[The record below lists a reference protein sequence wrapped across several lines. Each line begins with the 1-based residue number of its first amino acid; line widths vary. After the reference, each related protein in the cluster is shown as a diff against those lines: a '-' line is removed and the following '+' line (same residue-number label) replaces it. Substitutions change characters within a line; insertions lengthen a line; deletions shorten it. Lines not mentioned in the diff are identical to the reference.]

1 MESEWVF
8 QIESNRWFRSIYSHT
23 GEPCW
28 EWDSLGG
35 SVPRTTRDDEVANL
49 AQHEHGRSG
58 SPFVPKDIYA
68 HSTPSM
74 SSQTRHTSLSDL
86 QPQPAFEDRI
96 CTDSSKMNIGHQ
108 FSEIEGTYL
117 PGIHRAGDSMYPAAD
132 FLAGSSASSPPE
144 WFQPEVQYEI
154 PQEATHRGTGCTG
167 ISGRSKATKLSTSD
181 ASMLQS
187 HPNDFQESALDAS
200 NMASGSNSEHETLD
214 PRYKKQRDPRSFFR
228 VGRVFSMLWH
238 ENAGSNGNRHSKKV
252 SPRSSSQ
259 FIRGK
264 YQEPIYSSIRRM
276 IVVKQQ
282 RGCCWCVPIITYGGQ
297 GVAKAGI
304 DRSKHAVIYMRGDMP
319 PAKEDEPAMTK
330 QPLEVEPVRLEQKLD
345 PMSRVNFGKVYT
357 VEHNVKVLP
366 QNVTMKRKLDANDV
380 PAPKAKVAEDKDL
393 DFEALNLDPRLRQA
407 LIKEKFTKPT
417 LVQSKAIPLA
427 LEGKDILAR
436 AKTGSGKT
444 AAYVLPILQAI
455 LQQKTADPSSN
466 ATTALILV
474 PTREL
479 AEQVQKVIVSFSSF
493 CGKDIRSV
501 NLTQK
506 VSDEVQRS
514 MLADFPD
521 IVVSTPT
528 RVYSNVNNS
537 ALSLDKVTHLVI
549 DEADLVLSYG
559 YDDDINALSKAIP
572 RGAQTFLMSAT
583 LTSEV
588 DTLKDLYCRNPV
600 ILKLE
605 EKEEKGAGVSQFVV
619 KCAEDEKFLLT
630 YVIFKLQLIK
640 GKVIIFVA
648 DVDRCYRVK
657 LFLEQFGLK
666 SCVLN
671 SELPI
676 NSRIHVVEEFNK
688 GIYDIIIAAD
698 EQEVLG
704 TKSKKTPEVKE
715 LEEAEP
721 KEEMGESEDEEA
733 QEETGKG
740 KKPESKKRRKMS
752 AKEKD
757 FSIARGID
765 FQDVACVLNFDL
777 PTTSK
782 SYTHRIGRTGRAG
795 KAGMALSFVVPADQ
809 YGKHRPTSIPSTKHD
824 ESMLAK
830 IVKRQAKLGHEV
842 KPYHFE
848 MSQVDAFR
856 YRMTD
861 ALRAVTRLAI
871 QEARG
876 REIRQELI
884 KSEKLKRHFE
894 DNPDE
899 LRQLRHDGEL
909 RAARV
914 QAHLKHVPEYLMP
927 AKGRKGISKENVG
940 YVSFSKSK
948 QNRIRKAR
956 DRNRARGKSGGKSDP
971 LKTFNRSKK

>member
-1 MESEWVF
+1 M
-8 QIESNRWFRSIYSHT
+8 
-23 GEPCW
+23 P
-28 EWDSLGG
+28 
-35 SVPRTTRDDEVANL
+35 
-49 AQHEHGRSG
+49 
-58 SPFVPKDIYA
+58 
-68 HSTPSM
+68 ST
-74 SSQTRHTSLSDL
+74 
-86 QPQPAFEDRI
+86 I
-96 CTDSSKMNIGHQ
+96 
-108 FSEIEGTYL
+108 
-117 PGIHRAGDSMYPAAD
+117 
-132 FLAGSSASSPPE
+132 
-144 WFQPEVQYEI
+144 
-154 PQEATHRGTGCTG
+154 
-167 ISGRSKATKLSTSD
+167 
-181 ASMLQS
+181 
-187 HPNDFQESALDAS
+187 
-200 NMASGSNSEHETLD
+200 
-214 PRYKKQRDPRSFFR
+214 
-228 VGRVFSMLWH
+228 
-238 ENAGSNGNRHSKKV
+238 
-252 SPRSSSQ
+252 
-259 FIRGK
+259 
-264 YQEPIYSSIRRM
+264 
-276 IVVKQQ
+276 
-282 RGCCWCVPIITYGGQ
+282 
-297 GVAKAGI
+297 
-304 DRSKHAVIYMRGDMP
+304 
-319 PAKEDEPAMTK
+319 
-330 QPLEVEPVRLEQKLD
+330 
-345 PMSRVNFGKVYT
+345 
-357 VEHNVKVLP
+357 
-366 QNVTMKRKLDANDV
+366 TMKRKLDANDV
-380 PAPKAKVAEDKDL
+380 PSPEAAAAEDQEL

-455 LQQKTADPSSN
+455 LQQKTADPSSK

-479 AEQVQKVIVSFSSF
+479 AEQVQKVITSFAIF
-493 CGKDIRSV
+493 CGKDIRSI

-514 MLADFPD
+514 LLADFPD

-537 ALSLDKVTHLVI
+537 ALSLDKITHLVI

-559 YDDDINALSKAIP
+559 YDEEINALSKAIP

-605 EKEEKGAGVSQFVV
+605 EKEEKGAGVSQFIVR
-619 KCAEDEKFLLT
+619 CAEDEKFLLT

-688 GIYDIIIAAD
+688 GVYDIIVAAD
-698 EQEVLG
+698 EQEVMG
-704 TKSKKTPEVKE
+704 VAKSKKSRQAKE
-715 LEEAEP
+715 AEEEESKEEEA
-721 KEEMGESEDEEA
+721 KEEMGSSEDEEA
-733 QEETGKG
+733 VDESEKA
-740 KKPESKKRRKMS
+740 KKPQTQKRRKMTS
-752 AKEKD
+752 KEKD
-757 FSIARGID
+757 YSIARGID
-765 FQDVACVLNFDL
+765 FQNVACVLNFDL

-795 KAGMALSFVVPADQ
+795 KAGMALSFVVPTEKH
-809 YGKHRPTSIPSTKHD
+809 GKHRPTSIPSTKHD
-824 ESMLAK
+824 EAMLAK
-830 IVKRQAKLGHEV
+830 IIKRQTKLGHEV

-861 ALRAVTRLAI
+861 ALRAVTRLAV

-914 QAHLKHVPEYLMP
+914 QAHLKHVPDYLMP
-927 AKGRKGISKENVG
+927 AKGRKGLSKENVG
-940 YVSFSKSK
+940 YVGFSKSK

-956 DRNRARGKSGGKSDP
+956 DRNRARGKSGGKVDP

>member
-1 MESEWVF
+1 M
-8 QIESNRWFRSIYSHT
+8 
-23 GEPCW
+23 P
-28 EWDSLGG
+28 
-35 SVPRTTRDDEVANL
+35 
-49 AQHEHGRSG
+49 
-58 SPFVPKDIYA
+58 
-68 HSTPSM
+68 ST
-74 SSQTRHTSLSDL
+74 
-86 QPQPAFEDRI
+86 I
-96 CTDSSKMNIGHQ
+96 
-108 FSEIEGTYL
+108 
-117 PGIHRAGDSMYPAAD
+117 
-132 FLAGSSASSPPE
+132 
-144 WFQPEVQYEI
+144 
-154 PQEATHRGTGCTG
+154 
-167 ISGRSKATKLSTSD
+167 
-181 ASMLQS
+181 
-187 HPNDFQESALDAS
+187 
-200 NMASGSNSEHETLD
+200 
-214 PRYKKQRDPRSFFR
+214 
-228 VGRVFSMLWH
+228 
-238 ENAGSNGNRHSKKV
+238 
-252 SPRSSSQ
+252 
-259 FIRGK
+259 
-264 YQEPIYSSIRRM
+264 
-276 IVVKQQ
+276 
-282 RGCCWCVPIITYGGQ
+282 
-297 GVAKAGI
+297 
-304 DRSKHAVIYMRGDMP
+304 
-319 PAKEDEPAMTK
+319 
-330 QPLEVEPVRLEQKLD
+330 
-345 PMSRVNFGKVYT
+345 
-357 VEHNVKVLP
+357 
-366 QNVTMKRKLDANDV
+366 TMKRKLDANDV
-380 PAPKAKVAEDKDL
+380 PSPDAAGAEDQEL

-455 LQQKTADPSSN
+455 LQQKTADPSSK

-479 AEQVQKVIVSFSSF
+479 AEQVQKVITSFASF

-514 MLADFPD
+514 ILADFPD

-537 ALSLDKVTHLVI
+537 ALSLDKITHLVI

-559 YDDDINALSKAIP
+559 YDEEINALSKAIP

-619 KCAEDEKFLLT
+619 RCAEDEKFLLT

-688 GIYDIIIAAD
+688 GVYDIIVAAD

-704 TKSKKTPEVKE
+704 VTKSKKSSEVKGATE
-715 LEEAEP
+715 EEATEEEA
-721 KEEMGESEDEEA
+721 KEEIGNSEDEE
-733 QEETGKG
+733 EVDESGNG
-740 KKPESKKRRKMS
+740 KKPQTKKRRKMTS
-752 AKEKD
+752 KEKD
-757 FSIARGID
+757 YSIARGID
-765 FQDVACVLNFDL
+765 FQNVACVLNFDL
-777 PTTSK
+777 PTSSK

-795 KAGMALSFVVPADQ
+795 KAGMALSFVIPTEQ
-809 YGKHRPTSIPSTKHD
+809 HGKHRPTSIPSTKND
-824 ESMLAK
+824 EALLAK
-830 IVKRQAKLGHEV
+830 IIKRQTKLGHEV

-848 MSQVDAFR
+848 MTQVDAFR

-861 ALRAVTRLAI
+861 ALRSVTRLAV

-894 DNPDE
+894 ENPEE

-914 QAHLKHVPEYLMP
+914 QAHLKHVPDYLMP
-927 AKGRKGISKENVG
+927 TKGRKGLSKDGAG
-940 YVSFSKSK
+940 YVGFTKTK

-956 DRNRARGKSGGKSDP
+956 DRNRARGKSGGKVDP

>member
-1 MESEWVF
+1 
-8 QIESNRWFRSIYSHT
+8 
-23 GEPCW
+23 
-28 EWDSLGG
+28 
-35 SVPRTTRDDEVANL
+35 
-49 AQHEHGRSG
+49 
-58 SPFVPKDIYA
+58 
-68 HSTPSM
+68 
-74 SSQTRHTSLSDL
+74 
-86 QPQPAFEDRI
+86 
-96 CTDSSKMNIGHQ
+96 
-108 FSEIEGTYL
+108 
-117 PGIHRAGDSMYPAAD
+117 
-132 FLAGSSASSPPE
+132 
-144 WFQPEVQYEI
+144 
-154 PQEATHRGTGCTG
+154 
-167 ISGRSKATKLSTSD
+167 
-181 ASMLQS
+181 
-187 HPNDFQESALDAS
+187 
-200 NMASGSNSEHETLD
+200 
-214 PRYKKQRDPRSFFR
+214 
-228 VGRVFSMLWH
+228 
-238 ENAGSNGNRHSKKV
+238 
-252 SPRSSSQ
+252 
-259 FIRGK
+259 
-264 YQEPIYSSIRRM
+264 
-276 IVVKQQ
+276 
-282 RGCCWCVPIITYGGQ
+282 
-297 GVAKAGI
+297 
-304 DRSKHAVIYMRGDMP
+304 
-319 PAKEDEPAMTK
+319 
-330 QPLEVEPVRLEQKLD
+330 
-345 PMSRVNFGKVYT
+345 
-357 VEHNVKVLP
+357 
-366 QNVTMKRKLDANDV
+366 MKRKLDANDV
-380 PAPKAKVAEDKDL
+380 PSPGAAGAEDQEL

-455 LQQKTADPSSN
+455 LQQKTADPSSK

-479 AEQVQKVIVSFSSF
+479 AEQVQKVITSFASF

-559 YDDDINALSKAIP
+559 YDEEINALSKAIP

-619 KCAEDEKFLLT
+619 RCAEDEKFLLT

-688 GIYDIIIAAD
+688 GVYDIIVAAD
-698 EQEVLG
+698 EQEVMG
-704 TKSKKTPEVKE
+704 VTKSKKSREDKE
-715 LEEAEP
+715 AEAEEEEA
-721 KEEMGESEDEEA
+721 KEEMGSSEDEEA
-733 QEETGKG
+733 VDESGKG
-740 KKPESKKRRKMS
+740 KKPETKKRRKMTS
-752 AKEKD
+752 KEKD
-757 FSIARGID
+757 YSIARGID
-765 FQDVACVLNFDL
+765 FQNVACVLNFDL
-777 PTTSK
+777 PTSSK

-795 KAGMALSFVVPADQ
+795 KAGMALSFVIPTDQ
-809 YGKHRPTSIPSTKHD
+809 HGKHKPTSIPSTKHD
-824 ESMLAK
+824 ETMLAK
-830 IVKRQAKLGHEV
+830 IIKKQTKLGHEV

-861 ALRAVTRLAI
+861 ALRSVTRLAV

-894 DNPDE
+894 ENPEE

-914 QAHLKHVPEYLMP
+914 QAHLKHVPDYLMP
-927 AKGRKGISKENVG
+927 AKGRKGLSKENVG
-940 YVSFSKSK
+940 FVGFSKSK

-956 DRNRARGKSGGKSDP
+956 DRNRARGKSGGKVDP

>member
-1 MESEWVF
+1 
-8 QIESNRWFRSIYSHT
+8 
-23 GEPCW
+23 
-28 EWDSLGG
+28 
-35 SVPRTTRDDEVANL
+35 
-49 AQHEHGRSG
+49 
-58 SPFVPKDIYA
+58 
-68 HSTPSM
+68 
-74 SSQTRHTSLSDL
+74 
-86 QPQPAFEDRI
+86 
-96 CTDSSKMNIGHQ
+96 
-108 FSEIEGTYL
+108 
-117 PGIHRAGDSMYPAAD
+117 
-132 FLAGSSASSPPE
+132 
-144 WFQPEVQYEI
+144 
-154 PQEATHRGTGCTG
+154 
-167 ISGRSKATKLSTSD
+167 
-181 ASMLQS
+181 
-187 HPNDFQESALDAS
+187 
-200 NMASGSNSEHETLD
+200 
-214 PRYKKQRDPRSFFR
+214 
-228 VGRVFSMLWH
+228 
-238 ENAGSNGNRHSKKV
+238 
-252 SPRSSSQ
+252 
-259 FIRGK
+259 
-264 YQEPIYSSIRRM
+264 
-276 IVVKQQ
+276 
-282 RGCCWCVPIITYGGQ
+282 
-297 GVAKAGI
+297 
-304 DRSKHAVIYMRGDMP
+304 
-319 PAKEDEPAMTK
+319 
-330 QPLEVEPVRLEQKLD
+330 
-345 PMSRVNFGKVYT
+345 
-357 VEHNVKVLP
+357 
-366 QNVTMKRKLDANDV
+366 MKRKLDANDI
-380 PAPKAKVAEDKDL
+380 PSPEATGADSKDL

-455 LQQKTADPSSN
+455 LQQKTAVPSLK

-479 AEQVQKVIVSFSSF
+479 AEQVQKVIMSFAAF

-514 MLADFPD
+514 LLADFPD

-528 RVYSNVNNS
+528 RVDSNVNNS
-537 ALSLDKVTHLVI
+537 ALALDKITHLVI

-559 YDDDINALSKAIP
+559 YDEEINALSKAIP

-640 GKVIIFVA
+640 GKVIIFVQ

-688 GIYDIIIAAD
+688 GVYDIIVAAD
-698 EQEVLG
+698 EQEVFG
-704 TKSKKTPEVKE
+704 TTKSKKREVKE
-715 LEEAEP
+715 TEEEQEDA
-721 KEEMGESEDEEA
+721 KEEMGDSDDEEA
-733 QEETGKG
+733 TEDKSEKKG
-740 KKPESKKRRKMS
+740 QTQKRRKMTG
-752 AKEKD
+752 KEKD
-757 FSIARGID
+757 YSIARGVD
-765 FQDVACVLNFDL
+765 FQNVACVLNFDL
-777 PTTSK
+777 PTSSK

-795 KAGMALSFVVPADQ
+795 KAGMALSFVVPAEQ
-809 YGKHRPTSIPSTKHD
+809 HGKHRPTSIPSTKHD
-824 ESMLAK
+824 ETMLAK
-830 IVKRQAKLGHEV
+830 IIKRQTKLGHEV

-848 MSQVDAFR
+848 MTQVDAFR

-861 ALRAVTRLAI
+861 ALRAVTRLAV

-914 QAHLKHVPEYLMP
+914 QAHLKHVPDYLMP
-927 AKGRKGISKENVG
+927 AKGRKGISKENAG
-940 YVSFSKSK
+940 YVGFSSTK

-956 DRNRARGKSGGKSDP
+956 DRNRARGKGKAGGKVDP
-971 LKTFNRSKK
+971 LKTFNRRK

>member
-1 MESEWVF
+1 M
-8 QIESNRWFRSIYSHT
+8 
-23 GEPCW
+23 P
-28 EWDSLGG
+28 
-35 SVPRTTRDDEVANL
+35 
-49 AQHEHGRSG
+49 
-58 SPFVPKDIYA
+58 
-68 HSTPSM
+68 ST
-74 SSQTRHTSLSDL
+74 
-86 QPQPAFEDRI
+86 I
-96 CTDSSKMNIGHQ
+96 
-108 FSEIEGTYL
+108 
-117 PGIHRAGDSMYPAAD
+117 
-132 FLAGSSASSPPE
+132 
-144 WFQPEVQYEI
+144 
-154 PQEATHRGTGCTG
+154 
-167 ISGRSKATKLSTSD
+167 
-181 ASMLQS
+181 
-187 HPNDFQESALDAS
+187 
-200 NMASGSNSEHETLD
+200 
-214 PRYKKQRDPRSFFR
+214 
-228 VGRVFSMLWH
+228 
-238 ENAGSNGNRHSKKV
+238 
-252 SPRSSSQ
+252 
-259 FIRGK
+259 
-264 YQEPIYSSIRRM
+264 
-276 IVVKQQ
+276 
-282 RGCCWCVPIITYGGQ
+282 
-297 GVAKAGI
+297 
-304 DRSKHAVIYMRGDMP
+304 
-319 PAKEDEPAMTK
+319 
-330 QPLEVEPVRLEQKLD
+330 
-345 PMSRVNFGKVYT
+345 
-357 VEHNVKVLP
+357 
-366 QNVTMKRKLDANDV
+366 TMKRKLDANDV
-380 PAPKAKVAEDKDL
+380 PSADTAGTEDQEL

-455 LQQKTADPSSN
+455 LQKKTADPSLK

-479 AEQVQKVIVSFSSF
+479 AEQVQKVITSFASF

-537 ALSLDKVTHLVI
+537 ALSLDQVTHLVI

-559 YDDDINALSKAIP
+559 YDEEINALSKAIP

-619 KCAEDEKFLLT
+619 RCAEDEKFLLT

-688 GIYDIIIAAD
+688 GVYDIIVAAD
-698 EQEVLG
+698 EQAVLG
-704 TKSKKTPEVKE
+704 VTKSKKSVEAKE
-715 LEEAEP
+715 ATEEEAEEAKES
-721 KEEMGESEDEEA
+721 KEEIGSSEDEE
-733 QEETGKG
+733 EVDESGKG
-740 KKPESKKRRKMS
+740 KKPQPKKRRKMTS
-752 AKEKD
+752 KEKD
-757 FSIARGID
+757 YSIARGID
-765 FQDVACVLNFDL
+765 FQNVACVLNFDL

-795 KAGMALSFVVPADQ
+795 KAGMALSFVIPTEQ
-809 YGKHRPTSIPSTKHD
+809 HGKHRPTSIPSTKND
-824 ESMLAK
+824 EAMLAK
-830 IVKRQAKLGHEV
+830 IIKRQTKLGHEV

-861 ALRAVTRLAI
+861 ALRSVTRLAV

-894 DNPDE
+894 ENPEE

-914 QAHLKHVPEYLMP
+914 QAHLKHVPDYLMP
-927 AKGRKGISKENVG
+927 AKGRKGLSKEGAG
-940 YVSFSKSK
+940 YVGFSKTK

-956 DRNRARGKSGGKSDP
+956 DRNRARGKSDV
-971 LKTFNRSKK
+971 

>member
-1 MESEWVF
+1 
-8 QIESNRWFRSIYSHT
+8 
-23 GEPCW
+23 
-28 EWDSLGG
+28 
-35 SVPRTTRDDEVANL
+35 
-49 AQHEHGRSG
+49 
-58 SPFVPKDIYA
+58 
-68 HSTPSM
+68 
-74 SSQTRHTSLSDL
+74 
-86 QPQPAFEDRI
+86 
-96 CTDSSKMNIGHQ
+96 
-108 FSEIEGTYL
+108 
-117 PGIHRAGDSMYPAAD
+117 
-132 FLAGSSASSPPE
+132 
-144 WFQPEVQYEI
+144 
-154 PQEATHRGTGCTG
+154 
-167 ISGRSKATKLSTSD
+167 
-181 ASMLQS
+181 
-187 HPNDFQESALDAS
+187 
-200 NMASGSNSEHETLD
+200 
-214 PRYKKQRDPRSFFR
+214 
-228 VGRVFSMLWH
+228 
-238 ENAGSNGNRHSKKV
+238 
-252 SPRSSSQ
+252 
-259 FIRGK
+259 
-264 YQEPIYSSIRRM
+264 
-276 IVVKQQ
+276 
-282 RGCCWCVPIITYGGQ
+282 
-297 GVAKAGI
+297 
-304 DRSKHAVIYMRGDMP
+304 
-319 PAKEDEPAMTK
+319 
-330 QPLEVEPVRLEQKLD
+330 
-345 PMSRVNFGKVYT
+345 
-357 VEHNVKVLP
+357 
-366 QNVTMKRKLDANDV
+366 MKRKLDANDV
-380 PAPKAKVAEDKDL
+380 PSPKAAVAKESEL

-455 LQQKTADPSSN
+455 LQQKTADPSSK

-619 KCAEDEKFLLT
+619 RCAEDEKFLLT

-688 GIYDIIIAAD
+688 GVYDIIIAAD
-698 EQEVLG
+698 EQEVMG
-704 TKSKKTPEVKE
+704 TKSKKLPEVKE
-715 LEEAEP
+715 LEDEET
-721 KEEMGESEDEEA
+721 KEEMGDSEDEQA
-733 QEETGKG
+733 QEEGEKG
-740 KKPESKKRRKMS
+740 KKPDSKKRRKMS

-757 FSIARGID
+757 YSIARGID
-765 FQDVACVLNFDL
+765 FQNVACVLNFDL

-830 IVKRQAKLGHEV
+830 IIKRQSKLGHEV

-927 AKGRKGISKENVG
+927 SKGRKGISKENVG
-940 YVSFSKSK
+940 YVGFSKSK

-956 DRNRARGKSGGKSDP
+956 DRNRARGKAGGKSDP
-971 LKTFNRSKK
+971 LKSFNRSKK

>member
-1 MESEWVF
+1 MQS
-8 QIESNRWFRSIYSHT
+8 
-23 GEPCW
+23 
-28 EWDSLGG
+28 
-35 SVPRTTRDDEVANL
+35 TT
-49 AQHEHGRSG
+49 
-58 SPFVPKDIYA
+58 K
-68 HSTPSM
+68 
-74 SSQTRHTSLSDL
+74 
-86 QPQPAFEDRI
+86 
-96 CTDSSKMNIGHQ
+96 
-108 FSEIEGTYL
+108 
-117 PGIHRAGDSMYPAAD
+117 
-132 FLAGSSASSPPE
+132 
-144 WFQPEVQYEI
+144 
-154 PQEATHRGTGCTG
+154 
-167 ISGRSKATKLSTSD
+167 
-181 ASMLQS
+181 
-187 HPNDFQESALDAS
+187 
-200 NMASGSNSEHETLD
+200 
-214 PRYKKQRDPRSFFR
+214 
-228 VGRVFSMLWH
+228 
-238 ENAGSNGNRHSKKV
+238 
-252 SPRSSSQ
+252 
-259 FIRGK
+259 
-264 YQEPIYSSIRRM
+264 
-276 IVVKQQ
+276 
-282 RGCCWCVPIITYGGQ
+282 
-297 GVAKAGI
+297 
-304 DRSKHAVIYMRGDMP
+304 
-319 PAKEDEPAMTK
+319 
-330 QPLEVEPVRLEQKLD
+330 
-345 PMSRVNFGKVYT
+345 
-357 VEHNVKVLP
+357 
-366 QNVTMKRKLDANDV
+366 MKRKLDANDV
-380 PAPKAKVAEDKDL
+380 PSPEAAGTDNKDL

-455 LQQKTADPSSN
+455 LQQKTADPSLK

-479 AEQVQKVIVSFSSF
+479 AEQVQKVITTFAAF

-514 MLADFPD
+514 LLADFPD

-537 ALSLDKVTHLVI
+537 ALSLDKITHLVI

-559 YDDDINALSKAIP
+559 YDEEINALSKAIP

-640 GKVIIFVA
+640 GKVIIFVQ

-688 GIYDIIIAAD
+688 GVYDIIVAAD

-704 TKSKKTPEVKE
+704 ISKSKKREVKE
-715 LEEAEP
+715 AEQEEEEA
-721 KEEMGESEDEEA
+721 KEEMGDSDDEEA
-733 QEETGKG
+733 MEDKSE
-740 KKPESKKRRKMS
+740 KKAQTQKRRKMTS
-752 AKEKD
+752 KEKD
-757 FSIARGID
+757 YSIARGVD
-765 FQDVACVLNFDL
+765 FQNVACVLNFDL
-777 PTTSK
+777 PTSSK

-795 KAGMALSFVVPADQ
+795 KAGMALSFVVPAEQ
-809 YGKHRPTSIPSTKHD
+809 HGKHRPTSIPSTKHD
-824 ESMLAK
+824 ETMLAK
-830 IVKRQAKLGHEV
+830 IIKRQTKLGHEV

-861 ALRAVTRLAI
+861 ALRAVTRLAV

-914 QAHLKHVPEYLMP
+914 QAHLKHVPDYLMP
-927 AKGRKGISKENVG
+927 AKGRKGISKENAG
-940 YVSFSKSK
+940 YVGFSSTK

-956 DRNRARGKSGGKSDP
+956 DRNRARGKGKAGGKVDP
-971 LKTFNRSKK
+971 LKTFNRRK